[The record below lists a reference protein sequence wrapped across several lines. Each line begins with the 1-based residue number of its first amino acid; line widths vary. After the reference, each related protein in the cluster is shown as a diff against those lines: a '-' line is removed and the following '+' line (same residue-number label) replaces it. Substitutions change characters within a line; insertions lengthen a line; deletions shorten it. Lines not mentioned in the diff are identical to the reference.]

1 MKKQRSQ
8 SALINSNLLNSGRVP
23 TAQITPQSCE
33 RKYVCKTCG
42 EVFNHGQALGGH
54 MSRTHPGMSQAFNK
68 KVTRRKEREV
78 DRELLRL
85 AKLKHAEMFG

>member
-1 MKKQRSQ
+1 
-8 SALINSNLLNSGRVP
+8 
-23 TAQITPQSCE
+23 
-33 RKYVCKTCG
+33 
-42 EVFNHGQALGGH
+42 

-85 AKLKHAEMFG
+85 AKLKHAEMYG